1 MVKSY
6 NQNWTTYAVKCLT
19 VAVVCVFLAWT
30 ALAKADIVISSC
42 DGTGGVSHVQSSLTS
57 SESSSSAFNFA
68 ITANQSGLGG
78 LSANFSSVPPADPLV
93 MCGIGVSNVSDVAWS
108 NYQVNVTLAV
118 PDQLSS
124 GTYSITNASVYSPAG
139 WTVTS
144 LSPLTYA
151 GTDVSGDYDYTA
163 SLNMAGAPSIGIGG
177 ELVYGFWLNFGA
189 EPNFSVAVAT
199 MSIAAGP
206 EVPEPG
212 TIALVLAGGLSLV
225 AYAWRKQRRTA

>member
-42 DGTGGVSHVQSSLTS
+42 DGTGGVVTYSRPLPPRNRLRPRSTSLSRPTNRDWV
-57 SESSSSAFNFA
+57 AC
-68 ITANQSGLGG
+68 QRK
-78 LSANFSSVPPADPLV
+78 FSSVPPADPLV